1 MTRVIRSFYKASFEE
16 IGAELLL
23 DREESFHLS
32 KVLRRVKGD
41 RIEVLDGRG
50 IRAKAECLE
59 VTSQSVRVSILE
71 IQKLPQVIPQ
81 IRMLISLTKSG
92 GWEDLVK
99 PLTELG
105 VNQVTPLIT
114 ERTEVKMDKKKFEN
128 KKNKCEK
135 LAMEGCK
142 QSGNP
147 WLPGIDDPQTLASYL
162 SECDRP
168 IFMASLAA
176 GVSGL
181 SIDQNIQAF
190 DILVGPEG
198 GWTVNEERMS
208 KANGARF
215 FSLGS
220 STLRT
225 ETAVLSSLAVA
236 RNQFLD

>member
-1 MTRVIRSFYKASFEE
+1 MTRVIRSFYKASFEG
-16 IGAELLL
+16 IGAELFL
-23 DREESFHLS
+23 DREESYHIF

-41 RIEVLDGRG
+41 LIEVLDGKG

-59 VTSQSVRVSILE
+59 VTSQSVKVSILE
-71 IQKLPQVIPQ
+71 IQKFPQVIPQ
-81 IRMLISLTKSG
+81 IRMLIALTKGG
-92 GWEDLVK
+92 GWEDLIK

-114 ERTEVKMDKKKFEN
+114 ERTQVKMDKKKFEN
-128 KKNKCEK
+128 KKNKYEK

-147 WLPGIDDPQTLASYL
+147 WLPRIEDPQTLESYL
-162 SECDRP
+162 SVCEQP
-168 IFMASLAA
+168 IFMASLAG

-181 SIDQNIQAF
+181 DIDQNLQAF

-198 GWTVNEERMS
+198 GWTVNEEGIG

-225 ETAVLSSLAVA
+225 ETAALSSLAVA
-236 RNQFLD
+236 RNQFLN